1 MYFSAFIIPAFTSSH
16 IRLIHEGLWY
26 HLFFRFLHDR
36 DRAPEATAHM
46 KKVLVHLK
54 NLPLKRKLAIEL
66 GLTDV
71 LQTLSP
77 HLDEGFLNDVARLWT
92 GKYT

>member
-1 MYFSAFIIPAFTSSH
+1 MVWRLFSDS
-16 IRLIHEGLWY
+16 Y
-26 HLFFRFLHDR
+26 DR

-54 NLPLKRKLAIEL
+54 SLPLKRKLAVEL

-92 GKYT
+92 GMYNNYTYVCVLL